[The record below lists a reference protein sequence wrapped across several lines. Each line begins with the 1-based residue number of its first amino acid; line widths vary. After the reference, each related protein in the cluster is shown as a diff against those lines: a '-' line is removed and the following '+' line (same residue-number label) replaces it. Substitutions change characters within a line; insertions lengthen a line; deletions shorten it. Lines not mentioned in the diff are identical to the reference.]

1 MLWMTLFRVRYVL
14 NVFVRFGIAKQKP
27 ADEIENLMALC
38 RICHTEYGD
47 IKDLKDMLKKIHKKH
62 LDNRE

>member
-1 MLWMTLFRVRYVL
+1 M
-14 NVFVRFGIAKQKP
+14 GGSKS

-38 RICHTEYGD
+38 RTCHTEYGD
-47 IKDLKDMLKKIHKKH
+47 VTEFKDMLKQIHQKH